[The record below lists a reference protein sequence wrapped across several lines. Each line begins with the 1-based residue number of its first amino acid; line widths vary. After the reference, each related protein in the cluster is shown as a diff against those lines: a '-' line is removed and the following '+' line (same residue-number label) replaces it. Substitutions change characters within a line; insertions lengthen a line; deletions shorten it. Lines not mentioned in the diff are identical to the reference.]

1 MSRLIVLGAGFLG
14 TAVAHAGSAR
24 TPTTVID
31 PPFDAT
37 LQHRDAAATAA
48 LRTVVA
54 AEQALDGDVAVINAC
69 GRISGTREELHDANV
84 DFVQWLVDALDGTG
98 ARLVHVGSASEIG
111 DPGTASP
118 VDESRAAAPVGDY
131 AETKA
136 EATAVVRSAA
146 GSGLHAVVARV
157 FNVVG
162 PTVPAGSPLS
172 GWLSEI
178 QALPDDG
185 GTVEVWWPDT
195 TRDFVHVDDVAGSLI
210 DLASVDPASVDTA
223 VVDTASGPSLVNVCT
238 GTGLRFGDIVSA
250 LADALGRTV
259 QVRSL
264 DRPGIECVVGDPS
277 LLVELTGAAPTM
289 TLERLASTVAR
300 GMVAGAG

>member
-14 TAVAHAGSAR
+14 TAVAQAGGAR

-37 LQHRDAAATAA
+37 LQHRDADATAS
-48 LRTVVA
+48 LRRLVA
-54 AEQALDGDVAVINAC
+54 EEQDRDADVAVINVC
-69 GRISGTREELHDANV
+69 GRISGTRDELRDANV
-84 DFVQWLVDALDGTG
+84 DFVEWLVDALDGTG

-111 DPGTASP
+111 DPGTSSP
-118 VDESRAAAPVGDY
+118 VDESQPSAPVGDY

-136 EATAVVRSAA
+136 AGTAVVQNAI

-162 PTVPAGSPLS
+162 TPVPAGSPLS
-172 GWLSEI
+172 GWLSEL

-195 TRDFVHVDDVAGSLI
+195 TRDFVHVDDVATALV
-210 DLASVDPASVDTA
+210 DLAHVNLALVDRTGRGPAPT
-223 VVDTASGPSLVNVCT
+223 PPLVNVCT

-250 LADALGRTV
+250 LAAALDRTV

-277 LLVELTGAAPTM
+277 LLVELTGVAPTM
-289 TLERLASTVAR
+289 TLERLASTVVH
-300 GMVAGAG
+300 GTGTGAG